1 MHTLQGIILNGL
13 GKDNTPVI
21 PSLTGWKT
29 YFWNPDSRKI
39 LGPYISYFILA
50 EVFPISGNLS

>member
-21 PSLTGWKT
+21 PSPTGLRA
-29 YFWNPDSRKI
+29 YFSNPDIRKI
-39 LGPYISYFILA
+39 LEPYISFPTLI
-50 EVFPISGNLS
+50 FPISGNLS